1 MNSNNESYYREIIDG
16 LSISGNR
23 RYLKDNCNLDNLINL
38 SGNDYLGIASDY
50 SVQDKF
56 MEWLKESE
64 SQFLMGSC
72 SSRLL
77 CANSR
82 YYSFLENRLSDLSQ
96 KEAALLFN
104 SGYHVNTGILP
115 ALVCRDS
122 IIIADKLVHASLID
136 GIKLSGAEFERFK
149 HNDIEHLKKILCK
162 RANSFKKVF
171 VVVES
176 LYSMDGD
183 FADIEAIIQLK
194 KQYDNIIL
202 YVDEAHSVGVYGDTL
217 MGYCSYKNLLDS
229 VDILVGTF
237 GKAFGSY
244 GAFVLCSQTI
254 KDVLINRCRSLIYST
269 IIPPITVMFNLF
281 LLDNLEIMR
290 SRQIHLQKKVG
301 YFKHLGACSHIVP
314 IVVGSSQNAMVASQ
328 TMIDQGFYLLPIRPP
343 TVAEGSCRLRLSLSS
358 SLSDESLFKL
368 VKIIDNFYED
378 KYNR

>member
-1 MNSNNESYYREIIDG
+1 MNSNNESYYRELIDG

-23 RYLKDNCNLDNLINL
+23 RYLKDSECLEGLINL
-38 SGNDYLGIASDY
+38 SGNDYLGIASE
-50 SVQDKF
+50 SSIQVKF
-56 MEWLKESE
+56 MEWLKEREFPS
-64 SQFLMGSC
+64 LMGSC

-77 CANSR
+77 CANSN
-82 YYSFLENRLSDLSQ
+82 YYSLLEKRLSDLSQ

-104 SGYHVNTGILP
+104 SGYHVNTGVLP
-115 ALVCRDS
+115 ALVCRES

-136 GIKLSGAEFERFK
+136 GIKLSGAEFERFR
-149 HNDIEHLKKILCK
+149 HNDIDHLKKILSR

-194 KQYDNIIL
+194 EQYNNIIL
-202 YVDEAHSVGVYGDTL
+202 YVDEAHSVGVYGHTL
-217 MGYCSYKNLLDS
+217 MGYCSYNNLLDS

-269 IIPPITVMFNLF
+269 IIPPITAMFNLF

-290 SRQIHLQKKVG
+290 SRQTLLQTKVG

-314 IVVGSSQNAMVASQ
+314 IVVGSSQNAIVASQ
-328 TMIDQGFYLLPIRPP
+328 TMINHGFYLLPIRPP

-368 VKIIDNFYED
+368 VKIIERFYE
-378 KYNR
+378 N

>member
-1 MNSNNESYYREIIDG
+1 MNSNNDSYYRELIDG

-23 RYLKDNCNLDNLINL
+23 RYLKDSECLEGLINL
-38 SGNDYLGIASDY
+38 SGNDYLGIASD
-50 SVQDKF
+50 SSIQAKF

-64 SQFLMGSC
+64 SQSLMGSC

-77 CANSR
+77 CANSN
-82 YYSFLENRLSDLSQ
+82 YYSLLEKRLSDLSQ

-104 SGYHVNTGILP
+104 SGYHVNTGVLP
-115 ALVCRDS
+115 ALVCRES
-122 IIIADKLVHASLID
+122 IIIADKLIHASLID
-136 GIKLSGAEFERFK
+136 GIKLSGAEFERFR
-149 HNDIEHLKKILCK
+149 HNDIDHLKKIISR

-194 KQYDNIIL
+194 EQYNNIIL
-202 YVDEAHSVGVYGDTL
+202 YVDEAHSVGVYGHTL
-217 MGYCSYKNLLDS
+217 MGLCSHKNLLDS

-269 IIPPITVMFNLF
+269 IIPPITAMFNLF

-290 SRQIHLQKKVG
+290 SRQTLLQTKVG

-314 IVVGSSQNAMVASQ
+314 IVVGSSQNAIVASQ
-328 TMIDQGFYLLPIRPP
+328 TMINHGFYLLPIRPP

-368 VKIIDNFYED
+368 VKIIERFYE
-378 KYNR
+378 N

>member
-1 MNSNNESYYREIIDG
+1 MNSNNDSYYRELIDG

-23 RYLKDNCNLDNLINL
+23 RYLKDSECLEGLINL
-38 SGNDYLGIASDY
+38 SGNDYLGIASD
-50 SVQDKF
+50 SSIQAKF
-56 MEWLKESE
+56 MEWLKEREFPS
-64 SQFLMGSC
+64 LMGSC

-77 CANSR
+77 CANSN
-82 YYSFLENRLSDLSQ
+82 YYSLLEKRLSDLSQ

-104 SGYHVNTGILP
+104 SGYHVNTGVLP
-115 ALVCRDS
+115 ALVCRES

-136 GIKLSGAEFERFK
+136 GIKLSGAEFERFR
-149 HNDIEHLKKILCK
+149 HNDIDHLKKILSR

-194 KQYDNIIL
+194 EQYNYIIL
-202 YVDEAHSVGVYGDTL
+202 YVDEAHSVGVYGHTL
-217 MGYCSYKNLLDS
+217 MGLCSHKNLLDS

-269 IIPPITVMFNLF
+269 IIPPITAMFNLF

-290 SRQIHLQKKVG
+290 SRQTLLQTKVG

-314 IVVGSSQNAMVASQ
+314 IVVGSSQNAIVASQ
-328 TMIDQGFYLLPIRPP
+328 TMINHGFYLLPIRPP

-368 VKIIDNFYED
+368 VKIIERFYE
-378 KYNR
+378 N